1 MITGES
7 RNKLILFKQNHEIDI
22 INSSRRLI
30 MLKKGD
36 RAPMFKL
43 SDQNGK
49 AVSLKDFS
57 DKKVLVYFYGKALTS
72 G

>member
-1 MITGES
+1 
-7 RNKLILFKQNHEIDI
+7 
-22 INSSRRLI
+22 

-36 RAPMFKL
+36 IAPVFKL

-49 AVSLKDFS
+49 TVSLADFTG
-57 DKKVLVYFYGKALTS
+57 KKVLVYFYGKALTS

>member
-1 MITGES
+1 MIS
-7 RNKLILFKQNHEIDI
+7 KNMKRFL
-22 INSSRRLI
+22 

-36 RAPMFKL
+36 TAPAFKL

-49 AVSLKDFS
+49 IVNLSGFIG
-57 DKKVLVYFYGKALTS
+57 KKVLVSFYGKALTS

>member
-1 MITGES
+1 MIS
-7 RNKLILFKQNHEIDI
+7 KNLMRLF
-22 INSSRRLI
+22 

-36 RAPMFKL
+36 TAPAFKL

-49 AVSLKDFS
+49 IVSLSGFIG
-57 DKKVLVYFYGKALTS
+57 KKVLVYFYGKALTS